1 MARKYSS
8 EYKALQPYVVEDIRK
23 VVTAAGTVGGS
34 ASTGVTDHGALTGLS
49 DDDHPQY
56 LTPVRGD
63 ARYIPSTRTLTAGA
77 GLTGGGDLSAD
88 RSFAVGAGLGITVNA
103 DDVALAS
110 SVAGDGLTYSSG
122 VLAVGVSGLGLGVG
136 ADAVTLTSSSN
147 PGAAAAILASS
158 AAGLLT
164 LQNGAFTQAAS
175 SAATFASGFAGS
187 GWRADYGITTAGK
200 ASLEVDDLTVRGR
213 MRVYE
218 LLIQQIRAT
227 NGSLFVSSASKV
239 VEIAA
244 TTGNPLWTVN
254 GSQLK
259 FNGSNATLTTTI
271 YTINTVKSTGATDTD
286 GVSTDRR
293 AYHGF
298 LYGDVIRAQQV
309 RWNGSSFAGII
320 QSNLE
325 VTAVPNLYSY
335 NGTLVSGDAAA
346 VGYDYVRLGN
356 AWDSSRQGSVYL
368 TSDDSAAP
376 FIDIVDG
383 VRYHTDW
390 NSASV
395 ARVRVG
401 KLTGISDSDF
411 GGALSGYG
419 LYGTNVYLKGSIY
432 ASSGSFTGTVY
443 ANAGSFTGTVTA
455 ALGSIGGWTLSAS
468 SLIAGS
474 GANTVG
480 LDSGGTNP
488 AIYAGSA
495 TPGSAPFR
503 VTKTGDLT
511 ATNATVAGDFSVA
524 SSTFGSTGVQMQYNG
539 GSPRFY
545 VGDGSNA
552 YIKYE
557 STTGYPI
564 VSGIYI
570 QGASYVTGSVYAGNS
585 AVRLSTDGQRLVLPN
600 LPSIDVKTDIPTSS
614 SAIRW
619 FAGITDT
626 WTSAANYTGQ
636 ISYRSTG
643 STKAVDWAAM
653 SYVGSTDYATYYAR
667 SMLYANRYNGSTNK
681 TCRVEAAVDP
691 GAGGAYVTLDCD
703 TAYTTAAM
711 YVATNMSALSIT
723 DRTPHYDGD
732 ALAELRQVRGKTRT
746 VKGKPTREID
756 HDTLPAFARVRVVD
770 AKTKEARDERDL
782 GAMISMLT
790 VAVQQLDARLDA
802 LEGRGNGRQ

>member
-1 MARKYSS
+1 MT
-8 EYKALQPYVVEDIRK
+8 D
-23 VVTAAGTVGGS
+23 TVSTLAQKLRPFWLRDLGASTPATSGGS
-34 ASTGVTDHGALTGLS
+34 GAMIAHALNGPYHTGTLDASQAPWALT
-49 DDDHPQY
+49 
-56 LTPVRGD
+56 
-63 ARYIPSTRTLTAGA
+63 STRILTAGA

-136 ADAVTLTSSSN
+136 ADAVTLASSSN
-147 PGAAAAILASS
+147 PGAAASILASS

-164 LQNGAFTQAAS
+164 LQNGAFVQAAQS
-175 SAATFASGFAGS
+175 SATFASGFAGS
-187 GWRADYGITTAGK
+187 GWRVDYGVTTASK

-227 NGSLFVSSASKV
+227 NGSLLVTSSSR
-239 VEIAA
+239 AA
-244 TTGNPLWTVN
+244 EVTTYSNPLWTVN
-254 GSQLK
+254 GSQLTL
-259 FNGSNATLTTTI
+259 NGANATLKASL
-271 YTINTVKSTGATDTD
+271 YTISTVQTTGATDTD
-286 GVSTDRR
+286 GGSTDRR
-293 AYHGF
+293 NYHGF
-298 LYGDVIRAQQV
+298 LLGDIIRSQQV
-309 RWNGSSFAGII
+309 RWNGSAFAGVI
-320 QSNLE
+320 QSDLE
-325 VTAVPNLYSY
+325 VTSVTNLYTY
-335 NGTLVSGDAAA
+335 AAA
-346 VGYDYVRLGN
+346 LVGGDSASVGYDYVRLGSVT
-356 AWDSSRQGSVYL
+356 DSSRRGVVYL

-383 VRYHTDW
+383 VQYHTDW
-390 NSASV
+390 NSAAV
-395 ARVRVG
+395 KRVRVG
-401 KLTGISDSDF
+401 KLTGISDADF

-419 LYGTNVYLKGSIY
+419 LYGNNVYLKGNIY
-432 ASSGSFTGTVY
+432 ATSGQFTGTVY
-443 ANAGSFTGTVTA
+443 ANAGSFTGTVYASAGTFNGTVTA
-455 ALGSIGGWTLSAS
+455 ASGSIGGWTIGAS
-468 SLIAGS
+468 SLTAGS
-474 GANTVG
+474 GATTVG

-503 VTKTGDLT
+503 VTNGGALT
-511 ATNATVAGDFSVA
+511 ATSATVSGDFSVA
-524 SSTFGSTGVQMQYNG
+524 SSTFGTSGVQMQYNSN
-539 GSPRFY
+539 SPRFY
-545 VGDGSNA
+545 VGDGANA
-552 YIKYE
+552 FLKYE
-557 STTGYPI
+557 TATGYPI
-564 VSGIYI
+564 ASGIYI

-600 LPSIDVKTDIPTSS
+600 VTSIDVKTDIPTNS

-643 STKAVDWAAM
+643 TTKAVDWAAM

-691 GAGGAYVTLDCD
+691 GTGGAYVTLDCD
-703 TAYTTAAM
+703 TAYATSNF
-711 YVATNMSALSIT
+711 YVTNNMSALSIT

-732 ALAELRQVRGKTRT
+732 ALAELRQVRGK
-746 VKGKPTREID
+746 VVHGKGTQEID
-756 HDTLPAFARVRVVD
+756 HATIPAFARVRRRD
-770 AKTKEARDERDL
+770 SRTNEEHDERDL

-802 LEGRGNGRQ
+802 VEGKGNGRQ